1 MSEAAPVG
9 QPTTPE
15 APACEAEACVTC
27 GDRAVPVRV
36 LELLDGGMAR
46 VDTGASV
53 EEVSVELVEAAVGD
67 TLLVHAGVAIGR
79 VQP

>member
-15 APACEAEACVTC
+15 ASACEAQTCITC